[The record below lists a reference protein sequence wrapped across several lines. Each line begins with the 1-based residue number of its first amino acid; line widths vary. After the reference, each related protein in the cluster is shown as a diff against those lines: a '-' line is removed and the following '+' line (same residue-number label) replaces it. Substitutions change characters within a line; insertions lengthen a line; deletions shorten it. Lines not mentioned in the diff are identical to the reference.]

1 MNLKPVAVLHIPHSS
16 TEIPPD
22 IRRSFVLSDRE
33 LESEL
38 IRMTDSYTD
47 ELFDCGEAAKVV
59 FPVSRLVVDPER
71 FVDDAEEPMSKVGM
85 GVVYTKTSTG
95 GPLRKSLTGQGRLF
109 DFVQSR
115 LALIQ
120 KYYYP
125 HHQQLTDTVSEALSN
140 HKRCLIIDCHSF
152 PSKPFRYETD
162 LSPRPDIC
170 LGTDSFHTPVW
181 LRDLAAE
188 LFGNA
193 GFSVKIDIPFSGTM
207 VPLTY
212 YHTHGAV
219 YSIMIEIN
227 RALYMEEKSGR
238 RNAKF
243 EQTKNRVRA
252 VLLEMVKRGLGTGD
266 DLN

>member
-1 MNLKPVAVLHIPHSS
+1 MNPKQVAVLHIPHSS
-16 TEIPPD
+16 RVIPPD
-22 IRRSFVLSDRE
+22 VRRSFVLSDSE
-33 LESEL
+33 LETEL
-38 IRMTDSYTD
+38 TRMTDGYTD
-47 ELFDCGEAAKVV
+47 EFFDCGEAAKVV

-71 FVDDAEEPMSKVGM
+71 FVDDIDEPMSKVGM

-95 GPLRKSLTGQGRLF
+95 SPLRKALPSPG
-109 DFVQSR
+109 R

-125 HHQQLTDTVSEALSN
+125 HHQNLTDAVSEALSN

-152 PSKPFRYETD
+152 PAKPFRYETN

-181 LRDLAAE
+181 LRDLAGE
-188 LFGNA
+188 LFGKA
-193 GFSVKIDIPFSGTM
+193 GLSVKIDSPFSGAM
-207 VPLTY
+207 VPLSY

-219 YSIMIEIN
+219 YSIMIEVN

-243 EQTKNRVRA
+243 EQTKNRVKA
-252 VLLEMVKRGLGTGD
+252 VVRELVGLGIGG
-266 DLN
+266 